1 MGAIFFVKKKPLDG
15 GEIAG
20 GIGASEEV
28 SNRAAA

>member
-20 GIGASEEV
+20 GIGAEEV